1 MKIETPLQATPETLL
16 GPEYAGKCFYR
27 GKICSPT
34 PPPPRSYWPDKR
46 ERYYFYK
53 SVEGDSWTSIL
64 EKLKLSNVDRKRF
77 LKLNAI
83 NTFELNPHDILP
95 VDTTLFIDLD
105 FSELMDW
112 PPEFLMNIL
121 LPKNANEPLWH
132 EVYKICIKQ
141 SQSYEQSLQNVG
153 PETAKMLRLVW
164 DVYDFLSMQY
174 QKTQNNFTQIPLGM
188 QQNSRKRYHVES
200 LEPIQP
206 PPFKMTKFA
215 PPPSMFVPNR
225 AGEEPLRP
233 LVQTSKRRR
242 PVFETE
248 RVTHPSLANSFPP
261 VKRRNMTLKQMLDNG
276 LIEQADYEKKKEQI
290 LAGSRRHLKLQTAE
304 NWGFYT
310 GGMKVEKNVW
320 QEPIPANRARLIE
333 TQKVQLSNGRSVIV
347 DAQRI
352 SPFRTLFCHHCNTK
366 FSARPS
372 QRRPQSAFVL
382 NHACSGQKRTQFVIG
397 KRHRRCDFGCNLKV
411 GCIKFLDE

>member
-16 GPEYAGKCFYR
+16 GPEYAGKSFYR

-64 EKLKLSNVDRKRF
+64 EKLKLSNADRKRF

-83 NTFELNPHDILP
+83 NTFELNPNAILP

-174 QKTQNNFTQIPLGM
+174 QKTQNSFTQIPLGM

-200 LEPIQP
+200 LEPMQQ
-206 PPFKMTKFA
+206 PPFKMSKFA
-215 PPPSMFVPNR
+215 PPPSMYVPNR
-225 AGEEPLRP
+225 GGEEPLRP

-261 VKRRNMTLKQMLDNG
+261 VKRRNMT
-276 LIEQADYEKKKEQI
+276 
-290 LAGSRRHLKLQTAE
+290 QTAE

-320 QEPIPANRARLIE
+320 QEPNRARLIE

-411 GCIKFLDE
+411 GCIKFVDE

>member
-1 MKIETPLQATPETLL
+1 METPLQATPETLL
-16 GPEYAGKCFYR
+16 GPEYAGKSFYR

-64 EKLKLSNVDRKRF
+64 EKLKLNNVDRKRF

-83 NTFELNPHDILP
+83 NTFELNPHAILP
-95 VDTTLFIDLD
+95 VGTTLFIDLD

-174 QKTQNNFTQIPLGM
+174 QKTQNSFTQIPLGM

-200 LEPIQP
+200 LEPMQQA
-206 PPFKMTKFA
+206 PFKMSKFA
-215 PPPSMFVPNR
+215 PPPSMYVPNR
-225 AGEEPLRP
+225 GGEEPLRP

-261 VKRRNMTLKQMLDNG
+261 VKRRNMT
-276 LIEQADYEKKKEQI
+276 
-290 LAGSRRHLKLQTAE
+290 
-304 NWGFYT
+304 
-310 GGMKVEKNVW
+310 
-320 QEPIPANRARLIE
+320 
-333 TQKVQLSNGRSVIV
+333 VQLSNGRSVIV

-411 GCIKFLDE
+411 GCIKFVDE

>member
-16 GPEYAGKCFYR
+16 GSEYAGRSFYR
-27 GKICSPT
+27 GSICSPT
-34 PPPPRSYWPDKR
+34 PPPPRSYWPAKR

-53 SVEGDSWTSIL
+53 SIEGDSWTSIL
-64 EKLKLSNVDRKRF
+64 EKLNLNNADRKRF
-77 LKLNAI
+77 LKLNSI
-83 NTFELNPHDILP
+83 TTFELNPHAILP
-95 VDTTLFIDLD
+95 TDTTLFIDLD

-132 EVYKICIKQ
+132 EVYKICTKQ
-141 SQSYEQSLQNVG
+141 STSYEQSLQNMTSPG
-153 PETAKMLRLVW
+153 PEAAKMLRLVW

-174 QKTQNNFTQIPLGM
+174 QKTQINFEPISPLGM
-188 QQNSRKRYHVES
+188 QSSRKRYRMEP
-200 LEPIQP
+200 LEPMQQ
-206 PPFKMTKFA
+206 PPFKMSKFA
-215 PPPSMFVPNR
+215 PPPSVFAPNR
-225 AGEEPLRP
+225 VGEEPLRP
-233 LVQTSKRRR
+233 LVKTERRR

-248 RVTHPSLANSFPP
+248 R
-261 VKRRNMTLKQMLDNG
+261 
-276 LIEQADYEKKKEQI
+276 
-290 LAGSRRHLKLQTAE
+290 QTAE

-310 GGMKVEKNVW
+310 GGTQGEKNVW
-320 QEPIPANRARLIE
+320 QNPILSTPANRRLIE

-411 GCIKFLDE
+411 GCIKFVDE